1 MSRRARILIVL
12 AMTLLG
18 ALSWSTGPYW
28 TSFVQPESGRGQ
40 RARKRV
46 ERDTPGEF
54 AFRAVL
60 GAAAGGAAGLLGFT
74 VRDRK
79 RR

>member
-1 MSRRARILIVL
+1 MSRRARILLVL

-46 ERDTPGEF
+46 ERDTPGDF
-54 AFRAVL
+54 VFRAIV
-60 GAAAGGAAGLLGFT
+60 GAAGGGVAGLLGFT
-74 VRDRK
+74 VRGRT